1 MLTTLRQI
9 VEGMTQAVSLHDAMK
24 VLVCQTRAAMEVDC
38 CSVYLAEPQ
47 RRRYRLAA
55 TDGLAQAAV
64 GKVAMPYDEGLV
76 GLVGRREELI
86 NLADAPAHPNF
97 KYLPEVAEDEFNS
110 FLGVPIMQQRQVL
123 GVLVV
128 QQRDSRQFDEGDESF
143 LVTLAAQ
150 LAARVLH
157 AETRGILQQ
166 AEPQLHRTL
175 KGLPV
180 SGGVAIARAWVWQP
194 KMELDQ
200 VTLKKSEDPE
210 LQVELFNQA
219 MLQVQL
225 DLDAMALRFRE
236 SVNPD
241 SMGIF
246 EIYQHLLS
254 DPGYVQQIEAEI
266 LEEGW
271 TASSAVRRVSERF
284 IAQFAAMN
292 DGYLRER
299 AVDVRDVAQRL
310 LSRLVHSQIED
321 FDFDE
326 PVILLAAEVTASL
339 LAEIPR
345 ERLVGMVSLRGAVNS
360 HAAILARAMGIPA
373 VMGIELPL
381 AELDH
386 RLLVIDGNGGELV
399 IEPAQAVMD
408 EYHQLILQAKAF
420 SDLVG
425 AESHLAA
432 ETIDGERMS
441 VLLNAGLN
449 VDTENAV
456 RDMADGIGL
465 YRTEIPFMLHDRF
478 PSEQEQT
485 SRYRE
490 ILSHYADR
498 PVCMRTLDVGGDKPL
513 PYFPIVEDN
522 PFLGW
527 RGIRLTLDH
536 PELFLAQLKAMLR
549 ASEHLDN
556 LSIMLPMVSSL
567 SEVQAAR
574 RLLDQAWLEIS
585 EELGPKGGSV
595 RYPMLG
601 AMIEVPSILYILPEM
616 APYVD
621 FWSVGS
627 NDLTQYLLAVD
638 RNNSRVSALYDAFHP
653 AVIRVLKQ
661 VVESAN
667 AQGKPVSICGE
678 LAGDPLG
685 VLILMAMGYRRF
697 SMNLNNLARIKY
709 VIRRTNLTE
718 LTPLLELGLKQN
730 DSAALKELFVGYLER
745 IGLSGL
751 LPRQQQRKVTA

>member
-9 VEGMTQAVSLHDAMK
+9 VEGVTQAASLYDAMR
-24 VLVCQTRAAMEVDC
+24 VLVCQTRSAMQVDC

-47 RRRYRLAA
+47 RRRYRLVA
-55 TDGLAQAAV
+55 TDGLAQSAV
-64 GKVAMPYDEGLV
+64 GKVALPFDEGLV

-86 NLADAPAHPNF
+86 NLADAPSHPNF

-143 LVTLAAQ
+143 MVTLAAQ
-150 LAARVLH
+150 LAARVIH
-157 AETRGILQQ
+157 AEMKGILHQ

-175 KGLPV
+175 RGV
-180 SGGVAIARAWVWQP
+180 GASGGVAIARAWVWQP
-194 KMELDQ
+194 KMELQQ
-200 VTLKKSEDPE
+200 VAMKKSDDPE
-210 LQVELFNQA
+210 LQLELFNQA
-219 MLQVQL
+219 MLQVQM

-236 SVNPD
+236 SVSQD
-241 SMGIF
+241 SMAIF

-254 DPGYVQQIEAEI
+254 DPAYLQQIEEGI
-266 LEEGW
+266 LQEHW
-271 TASSAVRRVSERF
+271 SAASAVRRTSERF
-284 IAQFAAMN
+284 IEQFATMSDA
-292 DGYLRER
+292 YLRER
-299 AVDVRDVAQRL
+299 ALDVRDVAQRL
-310 LSRLVHSQIED
+310 LSRLVHSQIDE

-326 PVILLAAEVTASL
+326 PVVLLAEEVTASL
-339 LAEIPR
+339 LAEVPR
-345 ERLVGMVSLRGAVNS
+345 ERLVAMISLRGAVNS
-360 HAAILARAMGIPA
+360 HASILARAMGIPA
-373 VMGIELPL
+373 VMGLELPL

-386 RLLVIDGNGGELV
+386 RLLVVDGTSGEV
-399 IEPAQAVMD
+399 IIEPAPAVLD
-408 EYHQLILQAKAF
+408 EYRQLMQQAKAF
-420 SDLVG
+420 SDLVST
-425 AESHLAA
+425 ESHLAA
-432 ETIDGERMS
+432 ETLDGERMS

-449 VDTENAV
+449 MDSESAV

-465 YRTEIPFMLHDRF
+465 YRTEIPFMLHDSF

-490 ILSHYADR
+490 ILAHYTDR
-498 PVCMRTLDVGGDKPL
+498 PVCMRTLDIGGDKPL

-549 ASEHLDN
+549 ASEHHDN
-556 LSIMLPMVSSL
+556 LSIMLPMISSVG
-567 SEVQAAR
+567 EMQAAR

-585 EELGPKGGSV
+585 EELGRKGSSI

-601 AMIEVPSILYILPEM
+601 AMIEVPAILYILPEM

-638 RNNSRVSALYDAFHP
+638 RNNARVAALYDAFHP
-653 AVIRVLKQ
+653 AVIRVLQ
-661 VVESAN
+661 QLVNEAHL
-667 AQGKPVSICGE
+667 QGKPISICGE

-697 SMNLNNLARIKY
+697 SMNLNNIAKIKY
-709 VIRRTNLTE
+709 VIRRTRLSDLTA
-718 LTPLLELGLKQN
+718 LLELGLKQN
-730 DSAALKELFVGYLER
+730 DSAALKGLFAGYLEQ

-751 LPRQQQRKVTA
+751 LPRQQQLNKPS

>member
-1 MLTTLRQI
+1 
-9 VEGMTQAVSLHDAMK
+9 
-24 VLVCQTRAAMEVDC
+24 
-38 CSVYLAEPQ
+38 
-47 RRRYRLAA
+47 
-55 TDGLAQAAV
+55 
-64 GKVAMPYDEGLV
+64 
-76 GLVGRREELI
+76 
-86 NLADAPAHPNF
+86 
-97 KYLPEVAEDEFNS
+97 
-110 FLGVPIMQQRQVL
+110 
-123 GVLVV
+123 
-128 QQRDSRQFDEGDESF
+128 
-143 LVTLAAQ
+143 
-150 LAARVLH
+150 
-157 AETRGILQQ
+157 
-166 AEPQLHRTL
+166 
-175 KGLPV
+175 
-180 SGGVAIARAWVWQP
+180 
-194 KMELDQ
+194 
-200 VTLKKSEDPE
+200 
-210 LQVELFNQA
+210 
-219 MLQVQL
+219 
-225 DLDAMALRFRE
+225 
-236 SVNPD
+236 
-241 SMGIF
+241 
-246 EIYQHLLS
+246 
-254 DPGYVQQIEAEI
+254 
-266 LEEGW
+266 
-271 TASSAVRRVSERF
+271 
-284 IAQFAAMN
+284 
-292 DGYLRER
+292 
-299 AVDVRDVAQRL
+299 
-310 LSRLVHSQIED
+310 
-321 FDFDE
+321 
-326 PVILLAAEVTASL
+326 
-339 LAEIPR
+339 
-345 ERLVGMVSLRGAVNS
+345 
-360 HAAILARAMGIPA
+360 
-373 VMGIELPL
+373 
-381 AELDH
+381 
-386 RLLVIDGNGGELV
+386 
-399 IEPAQAVMD
+399 
-408 EYHQLILQAKAF
+408 
-420 SDLVG
+420 
-425 AESHLAA
+425 
-432 ETIDGERMS
+432 
-441 VLLNAGLN
+441 
-449 VDTENAV
+449 
-456 RDMADGIGL
+456 
-465 YRTEIPFMLHDRF
+465 MLHDRF

-638 RNNSRVSALYDAFHP
+638 RNNARVSALYDAFHP

-661 VVESAN
+661 VVETAN

>member
-9 VEGMTQAVSLHDAMK
+9 VEGVTQAASLHDAMR
-24 VLVCQTRAAMEVDC
+24 VLVSQTRSAMQVDC
-38 CSVYLAEPQ
+38 CSVYLVDSQ
-47 RRRYRLAA
+47 RRRYRLVA
-55 TDGLAQAAV
+55 TEGLAQSAV
-64 GKVAMPYDEGLV
+64 GKVALPFDEGLV

-86 NLADAPAHPNF
+86 NLADAPSHPNF

-143 LVTLAAQ
+143 MVTLAAQ
-150 LAARVLH
+150 LAARVIH
-157 AETRGILQQ
+157 AEMKGMLHQE
-166 AEPQLHRTL
+166 EPQLHRTL
-175 KGLPV
+175 RGV
-180 SGGVAIARAWVWQP
+180 GASGGVAIARAWVWQP
-194 KMELDQ
+194 KMDLQQ
-200 VTLKKSEDPE
+200 VTMRKCDDPE
-210 LQVELFNQA
+210 LQLELFNQA
-219 MLQVQL
+219 MLQVQM

-236 SVNPD
+236 SVSQD
-241 SMGIF
+241 SMAIF

-254 DPGYVQQIEAEI
+254 DPAYLQQIEEAIFQEQ
-266 LEEGW
+266 W
-271 TASSAVRRVSERF
+271 SAASAVRRTSERF
-284 IAQFAAMN
+284 IEQFASMSDA
-292 DGYLRER
+292 YLRER
-299 AVDVRDVAQRL
+299 ALDVRDVAQRL
-310 LSRLVHSQIED
+310 LSRLVHSQIDE

-326 PVILLAAEVTASL
+326 PVVLLAEEVTASL
-339 LAEIPR
+339 LAEVPR
-345 ERLVGMVSLRGAVNS
+345 ERLVAMISLRGAVNS
-360 HAAILARAMGIPA
+360 HASILARAMGIPA
-373 VMGIELPL
+373 VMGLELPL

-386 RLLVIDGNGGELV
+386 RLLVVDGTSGEV
-399 IEPAQAVMD
+399 IIEPAPAVLD
-408 EYHQLILQAKAF
+408 EYRQLMVQAKEF
-420 SDLVG
+420 NDLVNT
-425 AESHLAA
+425 ESHLPA
-432 ETIDGERMS
+432 ETLDGERMS

-449 VDTENAV
+449 MDSESAV

-465 YRTEIPFMLHDRF
+465 YRTEIPFMLHDSF

-490 ILSHYADR
+490 ILTHYRDR
-498 PVCMRTLDVGGDKPL
+498 PVCMRTLDIGGDKPL

-549 ASEHLDN
+549 ASEHHDN
-556 LSIMLPMVSSL
+556 LSIMLPMISSL
-567 SEVQAAR
+567 AEMQAAR

-585 EELGPKGGSV
+585 EELGRKGSCI

-601 AMIEVPSILYILPEM
+601 AMIEVPAILYILPEM

-638 RNNSRVSALYDAFHP
+638 RNNARVAGLYDAFHP
-653 AVIRVLKQ
+653 AVIRVLQ
-661 VVESAN
+661 QLVQEAN
-667 AQGKPVSICGE
+667 AQGKPLSICGE

-697 SMNLNNLARIKY
+697 SMNLNNIARIKY
-709 VIRRTNLTE
+709 VIRRTRLTE
-718 LTPLLELGLKQN
+718 LTALLELGLKQN
-730 DSAALKELFVGYLER
+730 DSAALKGLFAGYLEQ

-751 LPRQQQRKVTA
+751 LPRQASAKKGG